1 MSYVAIGS
9 ILNAME
15 GIGIHNLSNSERT
28 VFLNR
33 SRLFEIFAKSS
44 GLETNEKC
52 DEASMGSTIQKERA
66 VNCGSPVCVSR
77 RKGLVRA

>member
-1 MSYVAIGS
+1 
-9 ILNAME
+9 ME

-28 VFLNR
+28 VFLQQAFKATGIDIYSAELTEVR

-52 DEASMGSTIQKERA
+52 DDASMGSTIQKERA
-66 VNCGSPVCVSR
+66 VNCGSP
-77 RKGLVRA
+77 